1 MDPQNIN
8 LRAGDPA
15 DMQILPGSG
24 QPPHGQGAG
33 GSSDRT
39 APNPLCR
46 GPSCTPINLEESQ
59 NRILQRLGAWLNE
72 TISTHAKNVP
82 TNNEPVFI
90 QAIDRGTLDLGVCR
104 GPFWPYPKF
113 SEEEFIE
120 LSDAGIQDSKN
131 LEAMLQV
138 LPSAW
143 PQSVKHADTLQ
154 DYHFAPKI
162 THLEWSR
169 HSTAPIE
176 PIDITAKT
184 DCPFMYS
191 VGEIETRNQLKTSPD
206 GFTGSIC
213 FMQVKNYAD
222 VLSTRD
228 MAHIG
233 THLLEGLLSESDYSD
248 MGLKPSRWVTDFIFP
263 LCRKLDF
270 RHDSRAWGW
279 PVAWSHDPVEQDG
292 CPCHVFAGIMHHMQC
307 LSLAPRPD
315 VKELLGVPPDRKV
328 EGLSL
333 NRQYGALVKDKN
345 IFIGERRISI
355 AVTAL
360 CNRSME
366 PDTKDLK
373 PSLERY
379 NAMCVVSPGSEDS
392 DDLGRLLSTIRTSR
406 YSGLAQF
413 DEEHVPV
420 AAFLMIYASIIPLWS
435 SFWISFLDGID
446 ACFKVEPQNLLIRGS
461 TTDPAV
467 NSVLDESLLQT
478 ETHFQ
483 ILQLLRI
490 AALWVGTAA
499 RELHSARADIME
511 PDTNNPFLFNLRHLW
526 DDVEK
531 NLEDH
536 SKKIISRIDRKTE
549 EIKSLRDGLFHAT
562 SLGEATRGTQIN
574 EYIFVFT
581 VMTIVFLPL
590 NFIASLYSN
599 SISLFDARDNTYLG
613 RFSVILL
620 GVSMCTYI
628 VSFFMIWVV
637 RRGGLKRFHWMWRPS
652 VGKLD
657 LRDLRMPKRRGTGN
671 LEAFGVAV

>member
-1 MDPQNIN
+1 MDRQDIN
-8 LRAGDPA
+8 LGPGDR
-15 DMQILPGSG
+15 
-24 QPPHGQGAG
+24 PHGQGAG
-33 GSSDRT
+33 GNSDRT

-59 NRILQRLGAWLNE
+59 NQILHRLGAWLKE
-72 TISTHAKNVP
+72 TISNHAKNVP
-82 TNNEPVFI
+82 INNEPVFV
-90 QAIDRGTLDLGVCR
+90 QAIDRGTQELSLYKGS
-104 GPFWPYPKF
+104 FWPYPKF

-120 LSDAGIQDSKN
+120 LSNVGSQESQN
-131 LEAMLQV
+131 LDHTLQV
-138 LPSAW
+138 FTSAW
-143 PQSVKHADTLQ
+143 PRSMKHADTLQ
-154 DYHFAPKI
+154 DYYFAPKI

-169 HSTAPIE
+169 HSRAPIE
-176 PIDITAKT
+176 PVDITENA
-184 DCPFMYS
+184 DCPLLYS
-191 VGEIETRNQLKTSPD
+191 VGEIKTRNQLKTSPD
-206 GFTGSIC
+206 GSTGSIC

-228 MAHIG
+228 ISHIG
-233 THLLEGLLSESDYSD
+233 THLLEGLLSDSDYYD
-248 MGLKPSRWVTDFIFP
+248 LGGNPSRWVTDFVFP

-270 RHDSRAWGW
+270 RHDNRAWGW
-279 PVAWSHDPVEQDG
+279 PVAWSHDPVEQAA
-292 CPCHVFAGIMHHMQC
+292 CPCHSFAGIMHHMQC

-315 VKELLGVPPDRKV
+315 IKELQGVPPNRKI

-333 NRQYGALVKDKN
+333 NRQYGALVKDKS

-360 CNRSME
+360 CNRSMG
-366 PDTKDLK
+366 PDSKDLK
-373 PSLERY
+373 PTLKRY

-406 YSGLAQF
+406 YPQLSGF
-413 DEEHVPV
+413 DKTHVPV
-420 AAFLMIYASIIPLWS
+420 AVFLMIYSSIIPLWS

-446 ACFKVEPQNLLIRGS
+446 AFFNVEPQNLLIRGS

-467 NSVLDESLLQT
+467 DSVLDESLLQT

-499 RELHSARADIME
+499 REFHRVRAEIME
-511 PDTNNPFLFNLRHLW
+511 PDTNDPLLHFLRNLW
-526 DDVEK
+526 DDVEAK
-531 NLEDH
+531 LDEH
-536 SKKIISRIDRKTE
+536 SKNIISRIDRKTE

-652 VGKLD
+652 VAKLD
-657 LRDLRMPKRRGTGN
+657 LRDLRKPKRRGTGN
-671 LEAFGVAV
+671 LEAFGVPL

>member
-1 MDPQNIN
+1 
-8 LRAGDPA
+8 
-15 DMQILPGSG
+15 
-24 QPPHGQGAG
+24 
-33 GSSDRT
+33 
-39 APNPLCR
+39 
-46 GPSCTPINLEESQ
+46 
-59 NRILQRLGAWLNE
+59 
-72 TISTHAKNVP
+72 
-82 TNNEPVFI
+82 
-90 QAIDRGTLDLGVCR
+90 
-104 GPFWPYPKF
+104 
-113 SEEEFIE
+113 
-120 LSDAGIQDSKN
+120 
-131 LEAMLQV
+131 
-138 LPSAW
+138 
-143 PQSVKHADTLQ
+143 
-154 DYHFAPKI
+154 
-162 THLEWSR
+162 
-169 HSTAPIE
+169 
-176 PIDITAKT
+176 
-184 DCPFMYS
+184 
-191 VGEIETRNQLKTSPD
+191 
-206 GFTGSIC
+206 
-213 FMQVKNYAD
+213 MQVKNYAD

-248 MGLKPSRWVTDFIFP
+248 MSLKPSRWVTDFIFP

-333 NRQYGALVKDKN
+333 HRQYGALVKDKN

-446 ACFKVEPQNLLIRGS
+446 ACFKVEVSERKSQSATAWLLTQPLQPQNLLIRGS

-511 PDTNNPFLFNLRHLW
+511 PDTHNPFLFNLRHLW

-549 EIKSLRDGLFHAT
+549 EIKSLRDGVCISQLISHLST
-562 SLGEATRGTQIN
+562 RREAPR
-574 EYIFVFT
+574 
-581 VMTIVFLPL
+581 
-590 NFIASLYSN
+590 ASGSQKK
-599 SISLFDARDNTYLG
+599 D
-613 RFSVILL
+613 
-620 GVSMCTYI
+620 
-628 VSFFMIWVV
+628 
-637 RRGGLKRFHWMWRPS
+637 
-652 VGKLD
+652 
-657 LRDLRMPKRRGTGN
+657 
-671 LEAFGVAV
+671 